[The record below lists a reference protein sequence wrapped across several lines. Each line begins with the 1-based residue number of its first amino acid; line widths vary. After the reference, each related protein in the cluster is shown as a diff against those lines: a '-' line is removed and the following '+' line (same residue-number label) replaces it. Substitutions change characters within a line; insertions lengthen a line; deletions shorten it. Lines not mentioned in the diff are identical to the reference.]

1 MKAMILAAGRGER
14 MRPLTNT
21 TPKALLVVRG
31 KPLIEYHIEALV
43 RAGIRDIVINLAWLG
58 EQVRFH
64 LGQGEKYGANIVYSD
79 EGCFALE
86 TGGGILKALPLLG
99 NAPFWVVNADIYTD
113 FEFSAR
119 RLEDGML
126 AHLVMV
132 RNPDHNARG
141 DFALI
146 DGRIGLHDAPAF
158 TFSGLSVIHSDL
170 LRGVG
175 TGTFRLAPLLTGS
188 AASARQQQKT
198 TPSDTGEVGPADRI
212 EAQLGQNET
221 KFDTG
226 EGGPVVLE

>member
-14 MRPLTNT
+14 MRPLTDT
-21 TPKALLVVRG
+21 TPKALLAVRG
-31 KPLIEYHIEALV
+31 KPLIDYHIEALV

-119 RLEDGML
+119 RLADGML

-132 RNPDHNARG
+132 PNPDHNARG
-141 DFALI
+141 DFTLI
-146 DGRIGLHDAPAF
+146 DGRIGLHDTPAF
-158 TFSGLSVIHSDL
+158 TFSGLSVIRSDL
-170 LRGVG
+170 LRDAG
-175 TGTFRLAPLLTGS
+175 TGTFRLAPLL
-188 AASARQQQKT
+188 AAAIAKDQV
-198 TPSDTGEVGPADRI
+198 TGELFAGTWLDVGTLERLR
-212 EAQLGQNET
+212 QLE
-221 KFDTG
+221 KMLG
-226 EGGPVVLE
+226 E

>member
-14 MRPLTNT
+14 MRPLTDT
-21 TPKALLVVRG
+21 TPKALLTVRG

-58 EQVRFH
+58 EQVRSH
-64 LGQGEKYGANIVYSD
+64 LGQGEQYGASIVYSD
-79 EGCFALE
+79 EGHSALE

-99 NAPFWVVNADIYTD
+99 SAPFWVVNADIYTD

-119 RLEDGML
+119 PLADGML

-132 RNPDHNARG
+132 PNPDHNARG

-158 TFSGLSVIHSDL
+158 TFSGLSVIRSDL
-170 LRGVG
+170 LREAV
-175 TGTFRLAPLLTGS
+175 TGTFRLAPLLT
-188 AASARQQQKT
+188 AAVAKDQV
-198 TPSDTGEVGPADRI
+198 TGELFAGTWLDVGTLERLRQL
-212 EAQLGQNET
+212 EKLLGQ
-221 KFDTG
+221 
-226 EGGPVVLE
+226 

>member
-14 MRPLTNT
+14 MRPLTDT
-21 TPKALLVVRG
+21 TPKALLTVRG
-31 KPLIEYHIEALV
+31 KPLIDCHIEALV

-119 RLEDGML
+119 RLADGIL

-132 RNPDHNARG
+132 PNPDHNPRG
-141 DFALI
+141 DFTLI
-146 DGRIGLHDAPAF
+146 DGLIGLHDTPAF
-158 TFSGLSVIHSDL
+158 TFSGLSVIRSDL
-170 LRGVG
+170 LRDAG
-175 TGTFRLAPLLTGS
+175 TGTFRLAPVL
-188 AASARQQQKT
+188 AAAIAKDQV
-198 TPSDTGEVGPADRI
+198 TGELFAGTWLDVGTLERLR
-212 EAQLGQNET
+212 QLE
-221 KFDTG
+221 KMLG
-226 EGGPVVLE
+226 E